1 MKKLIF
7 LIVFLGF
14 SLFLFSQQSEIIPLS
29 VNHNKLEFKGFTPTA
44 FSAKVQMKE
53 LKATNKVIENREF
66 ASIDLEGF
74 ASTGTVGQAG
84 VPTLSR
90 MIEVPHGAEV
100 QVLIHGYSQEVI
112 NLSEYGI
119 NRIEPVQPSYSKS
132 TPIEEQYFVIDENY
146 YNTDLYD
153 TEDIVKVEIY
163 GTMRGVRI
171 AGLTIRPYHYN
182 PVENTLIVYNDL
194 DFEIKFLNAD
204 LALTEQMKNRY
215 YSPEFAGAY
224 SELINFSA
232 PAAKDQLTNFSAPL
246 KYVIVANQAFQT
258 TLQPFVQW
266 KTKQGFNVI
275 EHYVASGT
283 TNTTIKNYLQGLY
296 DAGTASDPA
305 PIYCL
310 IIGDHS
316 GTYSIPAFATKVS
329 GESHIT
335 DLYFACFDGT
345 SDYLPDMY
353 YGRISAESTTELQN
367 ALDKILPYQQYSLSN
382 FDYLDKA
389 LLVAGVDSYWANK
402 CGNAAILYATNNY
415 INTAHG
421 FANIYAYY
429 YNTTSYPY
437 SVMRSN
443 SSSASG
449 DINSKI
455 GAGVGFGNYT
465 AHCDHD
471 GWADPAVLRSNVPNW
486 ANKNKYPFLI
496 GNCCL
501 SFQFNKSDAFGE
513 VLLHTKDA
521 GAVGYIGTTNYS
533 YWYEDT
539 YWGLGLVSQATV
551 DAGNIT
557 AYNTS
562 NTGLGFMDGVFH
574 EHYGDDHANW
584 YYTASQIITCG
595 NLAVQASSETSRKQ
609 YYWEI
614 YHVSGDPSL
623 IPYMTKPDPLT
634 LTFTPPFV
642 GATTLTVNTEPY
654 TYVAI
659 SKNNVL
665 LDAKWSGSGST
676 VTLNFPALTGEN
688 HCVVGT
694 KQDRAP
700 YINESVLPTVP
711 SVPVAN
717 FSASPTTILEGET
730 VSFTDASQ
738 YAASWSWNF
747 GDGQTST
754 EQNPSHV
761 YTAAGTY
768 TVSLTV
774 TNTLG
779 SDTETKNNYITVNI
793 NTNPPTADFTAS
805 QTNIIIGT
813 TVGFTDLSINNP
825 TGWSWEFEGGTPATS
840 TEQNP
845 SVVYNT
851 PGTYKVKLTAS
862 NTYGSD
868 VEEKLAYITVT
879 LPTYCS
885 AGSNSAGY
893 EGISNFT
900 CNTINNSS
908 GKSTYTDFTHISTD
922 LLIGQ
927 SYPFS
932 ITTANG
938 YTSDQVLIWVD
949 WNRDGDFIDDGE
961 NVFSGNGQGP
971 FSGNIT
977 VPSTVT
983 QGEVRVRI
991 RLHDTGSSY
1000 NPNATPC
1007 GNSGYGEVEDYTFN
1021 LISPNIP
1028 PVADFA
1034 ISGPA
1039 FCSGEVS
1046 FTDMSSLADSWL
1058 WSFGDGNTSVAQNPT
1073 HSYASSGTYTVSLT
1087 VTNGYGNDQKIV
1099 NDAVVIDIPEAPAT
1113 SGATACGA
1121 STLTLGATG
1130 TGNLVWYDSPTGG
1143 TAIHT
1148 GNTYSSTFTNTTN
1161 LYVASELTSTETG
1174 NVGPAT
1180 HDFGT
1185 GGFFSS
1191 TYRHGLKFNAE
1202 SDFKLVSVVIRSSQ
1216 AGNKTIALKDSN
1228 DEVIASKVV
1237 NVSYAQT
1244 YTNIVVNLD
1253 FDVPAGN
1260 DYKLMGDSDNNRL
1273 YRNLTGASY
1282 PYNLDGVVS
1291 IYESTAN
1298 SSPTDCYYYFYNWV
1312 VEYEVNCNSSRTPVT
1327 ATINPLPSVDLGAD
1341 QSQCGGSVTLDA
1353 GSGFDSYSWN
1363 GSTGTQT
1370 LVVNTTG
1377 NYSVVVENEF
1387 GCTASDNVN
1396 ITINQVPQ
1404 LTLTP
1409 IDESAPN
1416 ANDGSVT
1423 ANVTNGATPY
1433 TYNWTGSSGTGNQI
1447 TGLSDGTYCVTV
1459 TDGNGCSVGDCAI
1472 VETTAVPPVAD
1483 FTVDQTSACGSI
1495 AVQFTDNSQYA
1506 TSWLWTFGDGNTSTA
1521 QNPAHTYSTPGNY
1534 TVSLKVTNSTGNNT
1548 ATKNNYIKVYAN
1560 PTVLLSTTPETADIT
1575 NNGTVTATVSS
1586 GTPSYNYNWSGSTG
1600 TGSQITGLSA
1610 GEYCVTVTDA
1620 NLCTV
1625 SDCAIVSFTNVAP
1638 VADFSAN
1645 QTSACGSIV
1654 VQFTDN
1660 SLYSP
1665 TSWLWNFGDGNT
1677 STAQNPTYTYSTA
1690 GIYSV
1695 SLTVTNSEGSNTETK
1710 TNYISVYEN
1719 PTVVLTATPES
1730 VDVTNDGSVTVDV
1743 NGGAI
1748 PYSYSWSNSGT
1759 GSQIAGLSAGTY
1771 CVTVT
1776 DNNGCSVEDCAIV
1789 TLAGVAPISD
1799 FTADQTSAC
1808 GSITVNFT
1816 DNSQYYPT
1824 SWSWDFGDGET
1835 SIAQNPTHTY
1845 STAGVYT
1852 VSLTATNVEGS
1863 SIETKTGYITVYA
1876 NPTVVLTATNVSW
1889 DATNN
1894 GSVTADVSGGAEP
1907 YTYQWSSSTETGSQI
1922 AGLSVGEYCVTVT
1935 DNNGCISSECINV
1948 GQDAEPAIPQVDFNA
1963 NITLACLGY
1972 EIQFSD
1978 LSTNQPTT
1986 WLWDFGD
1993 GNTSTEEN
2001 PTHIYEN
2008 SGFYSVSL
2016 VVENEFG
2023 SNQLLKENY
2032 IYISN
2037 PPSLEVETIPASGEF
2052 VNDGS
2057 ANIIITGGTAPYQI
2071 VWSNDEIGTSIENLM
2086 PGDYS
2091 VMVVDAAQC
2100 VVTEPFV
2107 ISWTTAISQVETKIN
2122 IFPNP
2127 AKDFVSVEIEGFK
2140 ANKIYLTNVVGQI
2153 VSEITPTSNIC
2164 TIDTQG
2170 VKPGMYSIKIEYENG
2185 ISTHKLVIQ

>member
-100 QVLIHGYSQEVI
+100 QVLIHGYTQEVV

-471 GWADPAVLRSNVPNW
+471 GWSDPAVRRSNVPNW

-885 AGSNSAGY
+885 AGSNNASY
-893 EGISNFT
+893 KGISNFT

-1099 NDAVVIDIPEAPAT
+1099 NDAVVIDIPEAPQITNANR
-1113 SGATACGA
+1113 C
-1121 STLTLGATG
+1121 G
-1130 TGNLVWYDSPTGG
+1130 TGSVNLSASGSGVLNWYDSEISGNL
-1143 TAIHT
+1143 IHT
-1148 GNTYSSTFTNTTN
+1148 GNTYTTPALSSTTTY
-1161 LYVASELTSTETG
+1161 YVQDNIGIEQ
-1174 NVGPAT
+1174 NVGPNVGGSAKNVAAILYFDVYQPMT
-1180 HDFGT
+1180 LISVDARAGGFT
-1185 GGFFSS
+1185 GG
-1191 TYRHGLKFNAE
+1191 T
-1202 SDFKLVSVVIRSSQ
+1202 
-1216 AGNKTIALKDSN
+1216 KTIKLLDAENNELYSESVYVGTSTTTLTLNWEIQPGNGYQLTTKTNSN
-1228 DEVIASKVV
+1228 
-1237 NVSYAQT
+1237 
-1244 YTNIVVNLD
+1244 
-1253 FDVPAGN
+1253 
-1260 DYKLMGDSDNNRL
+1260 L
-1273 YRNLTGASY
+1273 YR
-1282 PYNLDGVVS
+1282 
-1291 IYESTAN
+1291 ISTAN
-1298 SSPTDCYYYFYNWV
+1298 YPYTIDGLVSITGCNQGSSYYYSWFNWKV
-1312 VEYEVNCNSSRTPVT
+1312 KGEDCISPRVPVT
-1327 ATINPLPSVDLGAD
+1327 ATINPVPSVNLGAD
-1341 QSQCGGSVTLDA
+1341 QSQCGGSVTLNA
-1353 GSGFDSYSWN
+1353 GSGFNSYSWN
-1363 GSTGTQT
+1363 GNPGTQT

-1396 ITINQVPQ
+1396 VTINQVPQ
-1404 LTLTP
+1404 LNLTA

-1423 ANVTNGATPY
+1423 ANVSGGATPY

-1472 VETTAVPPVAD
+1472 VETTAVP
-1483 FTVDQTSACGSI
+1483 
-1495 AVQFTDNSQYA
+1495 
-1506 TSWLWTFGDGNTSTA
+1506 
-1521 QNPAHTYSTPGNY
+1521 
-1534 TVSLKVTNSTGNNT
+1534 
-1548 ATKNNYIKVYAN
+1548 
-1560 PTVLLSTTPETADIT
+1560 
-1575 NNGTVTATVSS
+1575 
-1586 GTPSYNYNWSGSTG
+1586 
-1600 TGSQITGLSA
+1600 
-1610 GEYCVTVTDA
+1610 
-1620 NLCTV
+1620 
-1625 SDCAIVSFTNVAP
+1625 P

>member
-1 MKKLIF
+1 MKKFIF
-7 LIVFLGF
+7 TLFAFLSCLWIF
-14 SLFLFSQQSEIIPLS
+14 AQVSSPELDYA
-29 VNHNKLEFKGFTPTA
+29 HNKLNERGEFYFKFKCNDIELVNELSSKLSIDNFKNGFVYAYANQTEFETFLTYNLSFEPVYDYYETPKALTMA
-44 FSAKVQMKE
+44 TTVAQMANWDRYPTHAVFSQMMQNFVTNYPNLCVLENFGTSINGYPLVTLIISNNVNTPSDKPEFWWSSTMHGDELTGYVLLLRFADYLLSNYGTDERVTNMLNNIKIHITPLANPDGTFYNSSNGTSVSYSRRANANNVDLNRNFPRVDGGTSNPIQNETQLTMDYANNHNIVMAANIHGGTECMNYPWDSWTSSQNPHADQNWYYYISTVYVNEVRAVSPSSYFDGPESYNTTGITHGGDWYVITGSRQDYFNYFKHIKE
-53 LKATNKVIENREF
+53 LTVEISDNKQLDVEYLNAYWNYNKNAF
-66 ASIDLEGF
+66 
-74 ASTGTVGQAG
+74 
-84 VPTLSR
+84 LSFT
-90 MIEVPHGAEV
+90 E
-100 QVLIHGYSQEVI
+100 QVL
-112 NLSEYGI
+112 YGFRGI
-119 NRIEPVQPSYSKS
+119 V
-132 TPIEEQYFVIDENY
+132 
-146 YNTDLYD
+146 TDACTGNALD
-153 TEDIVKVEIY
+153 SVKVEI
-163 GTMRGVRI
+163 
-171 AGLTIRPYHYN
+171 AGHDTYNSFVYSFAPIGNYHRPIYEGDYEVTFSKTGYVSKTL
-182 PVENTLIVYNDL
+182 PVSVLNNQSTRL
-194 DFEIKFLNAD
+194 DVQLVPVNVAVPD
-204 LALTEQMKNRY
+204 
-215 YSPEFAGAY
+215 
-224 SELINFSA
+224 FSTA
-232 PAAKDQLTNFSAPL
+232 
-246 KYVIVANQAFQT
+246 
-258 TLQPFVQW
+258 
-266 KTKQGFNVI
+266 
-275 EHYVASGT
+275 
-283 TNTTIKNYLQGLY
+283 NTTIGIGSAISFQDLTSG
-296 DAGTASDPA
+296 GTVTSRNWYFEGATPSTSSALNPTN
-305 PIYCL
+305 I
-310 IIGDHS
+310 
-316 GTYSIPAFATKVS
+316 TYNSTGNFDVKLEIVS
-329 GESHIT
+329 NGCTIEE
-335 DLYFACFDGT
+335 LK
-345 SDYLPDMY
+345 SDYIKVIIP
-353 YGRISAESTTELQN
+353 GAPT
-367 ALDKILPYQQYSLSN
+367 ALFTAQETSSCTGEIQ
-382 FDYLDKA
+382 F
-389 LLVAGVDSYWANK
+389 
-402 CGNAAILYATNNY
+402 TNQ
-415 INTAHG
+415 
-421 FANIYAYY
+421 
-429 YNTTSYPY
+429 SE
-437 SVMRSN
+437 
-443 SSSASG
+443 
-449 DINSKI
+449 
-455 GAGVGFGNYT
+455 GVGN
-465 AHCDHD
+465 
-471 GWADPAVLRSNVPNW
+471 
-486 ANKNKYPFLI
+486 
-496 GNCCL
+496 
-501 SFQFNKSDAFGE
+501 
-513 VLLHTKDA
+513 
-521 GAVGYIGTTNYS
+521 S
-533 YWYEDT
+533 Y
-539 YWGLGLVSQATV
+539 L
-551 DAGNIT
+551 
-557 AYNTS
+557 
-562 NTGLGFMDGVFH
+562 
-574 EHYGDDHANW
+574 
-584 YYTASQIITCG
+584 
-595 NLAVQASSETSRKQ
+595 
-609 YYWEI
+609 
-614 YHVSGDPSL
+614 
-623 IPYMTKPDPLT
+623 
-634 LTFTPPFV
+634 
-642 GATTLTVNTEPY
+642 
-654 TYVAI
+654 
-659 SKNNVL
+659 
-665 LDAKWSGSGST
+665 
-676 VTLNFPALTGEN
+676 
-688 HCVVGT
+688 
-694 KQDRAP
+694 
-700 YINESVLPTVP
+700 
-711 SVPVAN
+711 
-717 FSASPTTILEGET
+717 
-730 VSFTDASQ
+730 
-738 YAASWSWNF
+738 WNF
-747 GDGQTST
+747 GDGTSST
-754 EQNPSHV
+754 EENPLHV
-761 YTAAGTY
+761 YTQNGNF
-768 TVSLTV
+768 TVSLLV
-774 TNTLG
+774 TNSV
-779 SDTETKNNYITVNI
+779 SDDSY
-793 NTNPPTADFTAS
+793 
-805 QTNIIIGT
+805 
-813 TVGFTDLSINNP
+813 
-825 TGWSWEFEGGTPATS
+825 
-840 TEQNP
+840 
-845 SVVYNT
+845 
-851 PGTYKVKLTAS
+851 
-862 NTYGSD
+862 
-868 VEEKLAYITVT
+868 T
-879 LPTYCS
+879 LPET
-885 AGSNSAGY
+885 
-893 EGISNFT
+893 I
-900 CNTINNSS
+900 TIN
-908 GKSTYTDFTHISTD
+908 
-922 LLIGQ
+922 
-927 SYPFS
+927 
-932 ITTANG
+932 
-938 YTSDQVLIWVD
+938 
-949 WNRDGDFIDDGE
+949 R
-961 NVFSGNGQGP
+961 
-971 FSGNIT
+971 
-977 VPSTVT
+977 
-983 QGEVRVRI
+983 
-991 RLHDTGSSY
+991 
-1000 NPNATPC
+1000 
-1007 GNSGYGEVEDYTFN
+1007 
-1021 LISPNIP
+1021 
-1028 PVADFA
+1028 
-1034 ISGPA
+1034 
-1039 FCSGEVS
+1039 
-1046 FTDMSSLADSWL
+1046 
-1058 WSFGDGNTSVAQNPT
+1058 
-1073 HSYASSGTYTVSLT
+1073 
-1087 VTNGYGNDQKIV
+1087 
-1099 NDAVVIDIPEAPAT
+1099 PEAPQITNANR
-1113 SGATACGA
+1113 C
-1121 STLTLGATG
+1121 G
-1130 TGNLVWYDSPTGG
+1130 TGSVNLSASGSGVLNWYDSEISGNL
-1143 TAIHT
+1143 IHT
-1148 GNTYSSTFTNTTN
+1148 GNTYTTPALSSTTTY
-1161 LYVASELTSTETG
+1161 YVQDNIGIEQ
-1174 NVGPAT
+1174 NVGPNVGGSAKNVAAILYFDVYQPMT
-1180 HDFGT
+1180 LISVDARAGGFT
-1185 GGFFSS
+1185 GG
-1191 TYRHGLKFNAE
+1191 T
-1202 SDFKLVSVVIRSSQ
+1202 
-1216 AGNKTIALKDSN
+1216 KTIKLLDAENNELYSESVYVGTSTTTLTLNWEIQPGNGYQLTTQTNSN
-1228 DEVIASKVV
+1228 
-1237 NVSYAQT
+1237 
-1244 YTNIVVNLD
+1244 
-1253 FDVPAGN
+1253 
-1260 DYKLMGDSDNNRL
+1260 L
-1273 YRNLTGASY
+1273 YR
-1282 PYNLDGVVS
+1282 
-1291 IYESTAN
+1291 ISTAN
-1298 SSPTDCYYYFYNWV
+1298 YPYTIDGLVSITGCNQGSSYYYSWFNWKV
-1312 VEYEVNCNSSRTPVT
+1312 KGEDCISPRVPVT
-1327 ATINPLPSVDLGAD
+1327 ATINPVPSVNLGAD
-1341 QSQCGGSVTLDA
+1341 QSQCGGSVTLNA
-1353 GSGFDSYSWN
+1353 GSGFNSYSWN
-1363 GSTGTQT
+1363 GNPGTQT
-1370 LVVNTTG
+1370 YVVNTTG

-1396 ITINQVPQ
+1396 VTINQVPQ
-1404 LTLTP
+1404 LNLTA

-1423 ANVTNGATPY
+1423 ANVSGGATPY

-1447 TGLSDGTYCVTV
+1447 TGLGDGTYCVTV

>member
-74 ASTGTVGQAG
+74 VATGTVGQAG

-194 DFEIKFLNAD
+194 DFEIKFVNAD
-204 LALTEQMKNRY
+204 LALTEEMKNRY
-215 YSPEFAGAY
+215 YSPEFEGAY
-224 SELINFSA
+224 SNLINFSA

-1099 NDAVVIDIPEAPAT
+1099 NDAVVIDIPEAP
-1113 SGATACGA
+1113 
-1121 STLTLGATG
+1121 
-1130 TGNLVWYDSPTGG
+1130 
-1143 TAIHT
+1143 
-1148 GNTYSSTFTNTTN
+1148 
-1161 LYVASELTSTETG
+1161 
-1174 NVGPAT
+1174 
-1180 HDFGT
+1180 
-1185 GGFFSS
+1185 
-1191 TYRHGLKFNAE
+1191 
-1202 SDFKLVSVVIRSSQ
+1202 Q
-1216 AGNKTIALKDSN
+1216 
-1228 DEVIASKVV
+1228 
-1237 NVSYAQT
+1237 
-1244 YTNIVVNLD
+1244 
-1253 FDVPAGN
+1253 
-1260 DYKLMGDSDNNRL
+1260 
-1273 YRNLTGASY
+1273 
-1282 PYNLDGVVS
+1282 
-1291 IYESTAN
+1291 
-1298 SSPTDCYYYFYNWV
+1298 
-1312 VEYEVNCNSSRTPVT
+1312 
-1327 ATINPLPSVDLGAD
+1327 
-1341 QSQCGGSVTLDA
+1341 
-1353 GSGFDSYSWN
+1353 
-1363 GSTGTQT
+1363 
-1370 LVVNTTG
+1370 
-1377 NYSVVVENEF
+1377 
-1387 GCTASDNVN
+1387 
-1396 ITINQVPQ
+1396 IT
-1404 LTLTP
+1404 
-1409 IDESAPN
+1409 N
-1416 ANDGSVT
+1416 ANR
-1423 ANVTNGATPY
+1423 
-1433 TYNWTGSSGTGNQI
+1433 
-1447 TGLSDGTYCVTV
+1447 C
-1459 TDGNGCSVGDCAI
+1459 
-1472 VETTAVPPVAD
+1472 
-1483 FTVDQTSACGSI
+1483 
-1495 AVQFTDNSQYA
+1495 
-1506 TSWLWTFGDGNTSTA
+1506 
-1521 QNPAHTYSTPGNY
+1521 
-1534 TVSLKVTNSTGNNT
+1534 
-1548 ATKNNYIKVYAN
+1548 
-1560 PTVLLSTTPETADIT
+1560 
-1575 NNGTVTATVSS
+1575 
-1586 GTPSYNYNWSGSTG
+1586 G
-1600 TGSQITGLSA
+1600 TGS
-1610 GEYCVTVTDA
+1610 
-1620 NLCTV
+1620 
-1625 SDCAIVSFTNVAP
+1625 
-1638 VADFSAN
+1638 
-1645 QTSACGSIV
+1645 
-1654 VQFTDN
+1654 
-1660 SLYSP
+1660 
-1665 TSWLWNFGDGNT
+1665 
-1677 STAQNPTYTYSTA
+1677 
-1690 GIYSV
+1690 
-1695 SLTVTNSEGSNTETK
+1695 
-1710 TNYISVYEN
+1710 
-1719 PTVVLTATPES
+1719 
-1730 VDVTNDGSVTVDV
+1730 V
-1743 NGGAI
+1743 N
-1748 PYSYSWSNSGT
+1748 
-1759 GSQIAGLSAGTY
+1759 
-1771 CVTVT
+1771 
-1776 DNNGCSVEDCAIV
+1776 
-1789 TLAGVAPISD
+1789 
-1799 FTADQTSAC
+1799 
-1808 GSITVNFT
+1808 
-1816 DNSQYYPT
+1816 
-1824 SWSWDFGDGET
+1824 
-1835 SIAQNPTHTY
+1835 
-1845 STAGVYT
+1845 
-1852 VSLTATNVEGS
+1852 
-1863 SIETKTGYITVYA
+1863 
-1876 NPTVVLTATNVSW
+1876 
-1889 DATNN
+1889 
-1894 GSVTADVSGGAEP
+1894 
-1907 YTYQWSSSTETGSQI
+1907 
-1922 AGLSVGEYCVTVT
+1922 
-1935 DNNGCISSECINV
+1935 
-1948 GQDAEPAIPQVDFNA
+1948 
-1963 NITLACLGY
+1963 
-1972 EIQFSD
+1972 
-1978 LSTNQPTT
+1978 
-1986 WLWDFGD
+1986 
-1993 GNTSTEEN
+1993 
-2001 PTHIYEN
+2001 
-2008 SGFYSVSL
+2008 
-2016 VVENEFG
+2016 
-2023 SNQLLKENY
+2023 
-2032 IYISN
+2032 
-2037 PPSLEVETIPASGEF
+2037 
-2052 VNDGS
+2052 
-2057 ANIIITGGTAPYQI
+2057 
-2071 VWSNDEIGTSIENLM
+2071 
-2086 PGDYS
+2086 
-2091 VMVVDAAQC
+2091 
-2100 VVTEPFV
+2100 
-2107 ISWTTAISQVETKIN
+2107 
-2122 IFPNP
+2122 
-2127 AKDFVSVEIEGFK
+2127 
-2140 ANKIYLTNVVGQI
+2140 
-2153 VSEITPTSNIC
+2153 
-2164 TIDTQG
+2164 
-2170 VKPGMYSIKIEYENG
+2170 
-2185 ISTHKLVIQ
+2185 

>member
-100 QVLIHGYSQEVI
+100 QVLIHGYSQEVV

-119 NRIEPVQPSYSKS
+119 NKIAPVQPSYSKS

-316 GTYSIPAFATKVS
+316 GTYSIPAFSTKVS
-329 GESHIT
+329 SESHIT

-345 SDYLPDMY
+345 NDYLPDMY

-429 YNTTSYPY
+429 YNTTQYPY
-437 SVMRSN
+437 AVVTSN
-443 SSSASG
+443 SSGASNN
-449 DINSKI
+449 INSKI
-455 GAGVGFGNYT
+455 ANGVGFGNYT

-730 VSFTDASQ
+730 VDFTDASQ

-774 TNTLG
+774 NNSLG
-779 SDTETKNNYITVNI
+779 SDTETKTNYITVNI
-793 NTNPPTADFTAS
+793 NTNPPTADFSAD
-805 QTNIIIGT
+805 QTNIIIGS
-813 TVGFTDLSINNP
+813 TVNFTDLSINNP

-840 TEQNP
+840 TVQNP

-851 PGTYKVKLTAS
+851 AGTFKVKLTAS
-862 NTYGSD
+862 NTHGSD
-868 VEEKLAYITVT
+868 IEEKLTYITVS
-879 LPTYCS
+879 LPDYCS
-885 AGSNSAGY
+885 AGSNSASY

-927 SYPFS
+927 TYPFS

-949 WNRDGDFIDDGE
+949 WNRNGDFIDDGE
-961 NVFSGNGQGP
+961 NIFSGNGQGP

-977 VPSTVT
+977 VPSTAT

-991 RLHDTGSSY
+991 RLHDTNY
-1000 NPNATPC
+1000 TPNATPC

-1021 LISPNIP
+1021 LVSPNIP

-1046 FTDMSSLADSWL
+1046 FTDMSMLADTWQ
-1058 WSFGDGNTSVAQNPT
+1058 WDFGDGYSSAEQHPT
-1073 HSYASSGTYTVSLT
+1073 HIYASSGTYTVSLT
-1087 VTNGYGNDQKIV
+1087 VTNDYGNNQKIV
-1099 NDAVVIDIPEAPAT
+1099 NDAVVIDIPEAPT
-1113 SGATACGA
+1113 TEGATACGP
-1121 STLTLGATG
+1121 STLNLSANGAG
-1130 TGNLVWYDSPTGG
+1130 DLVWYDSPTGG

-1148 GNTYSSTFTNTTN
+1148 GNSYSSTFTNTTN

-1185 GGFFSS
+1185 GGFFNS

-1244 YTNIVVNLD
+1244 NTNIVVNLD

-1260 DYKLMGDSDNNRL
+1260 DYKLMGDSDYNSL

-1396 ITINQVPQ
+1396 VTINQVPQ

-1423 ANVTNGATPY
+1423 ANVSGGATPY
-1433 TYNWTGSSGTGNQI
+1433 TYNWTGSSGTGSQI
-1447 TGLSDGTYCVTV
+1447 TGLGDGTYCVTV

-1677 STAQNPTYTYSTA
+1677 ST
-1690 GIYSV
+1690 
-1695 SLTVTNSEGSNTETK
+1695 
-1710 TNYISVYEN
+1710 
-1719 PTVVLTATPES
+1719 
-1730 VDVTNDGSVTVDV
+1730 
-1743 NGGAI
+1743 
-1748 PYSYSWSNSGT
+1748 
-1759 GSQIAGLSAGTY
+1759 
-1771 CVTVT
+1771 
-1776 DNNGCSVEDCAIV
+1776 
-1789 TLAGVAPISD
+1789 
-1799 FTADQTSAC
+1799 
-1808 GSITVNFT
+1808 
-1816 DNSQYYPT
+1816 
-1824 SWSWDFGDGET
+1824 
-1835 SIAQNPTHTY
+1835 AQNPTHTY